1 MGKKSRKINKKLKK
15 KAGRKLAMENAALK
29 KDLEEKLASENYAE
43 VINDLAQ
50 LIENKCYDE
59 DIMYYGA
66 YSYFML
72 GDYERAIA
80 WVNNTLSFAPHNLK
94 ARILLARICFIEDK
108 SKEGLDVI
116 EFVLKNYKNT
126 LSEDELTEL
135 KNIASFYVHNDEELI
150 KNSYADIAALFNLA
164 ADAPAVKA
172 IDSAPKTENAAS
184 FDAEIEKILAEPT
197 GIADK
202 VKILNAFAGG
212 MLINDDYAQAEKFLA
227 AALKLDLASDETLAN
242 LAILTAL
249 KGDKDKALAFAGKM
263 SYTSF
268 ALLTQLKNI

>member
-1 MGKKSRKINKKLKK
+1 MGRKSRKINKKLKD

-29 KDLEEKLASENYAE
+29 KDIEEKLASESYAE
-43 VINDLAQ
+43 VINDLAK
-50 LIENKCYDE
+50 LIENKCYDK
-59 DIMYYGA
+59 DLMYYGA

-80 WVNNTLSFAPHNLK
+80 WINNTLSFDPQNLK

-108 SKEGLDVI
+108 AKEGLDVI
-116 EFVLKNYKNT
+116 EFVLKNYKHT
-126 LSEDELTEL
+126 LSDDELTEL

-150 KNSYADIAALFNLA
+150 KASYADIAALFKLE
-164 ADAPAVKA
+164 A
-172 IDSAPKTENAAS
+172 IDSAPKAENAIAT
-184 FDAEIEKILAEPT
+184 DADIEKILAEPT
-197 GIADK
+197 GIAAK

-212 MLINDDYAQAEKFLA
+212 MLVNDDYTAAEKFLV

-249 KGDKDKALAFAGKM
+249 KGNKEKALAFAGKM

-268 ALLTQLKNI
+268 ALLNQLKNM

>member
-1 MGKKSRKINKKLKK
+1 MGRKSRKINKKLKD

-29 KDLEEKLASENYAE
+29 KDIEEKLASENYAE
-43 VINDLAQ
+43 VINDLAE
-50 LIENKCYDE
+50 LIENKCYDK
-59 DIMYYGA
+59 DLMYYGA

-80 WVNNTLSFAPHNLK
+80 WINNTLNFDPQNLK

-108 SKEGLDVI
+108 TKEGLDVI
-116 EFVLKNYKNT
+116 EFVLKNYKHT

-150 KNSYADIAALFNLA
+150 KASYADIAALFNLETISID
-164 ADAPAVKA
+164 AD
-172 IDSAPKTENAAS
+172 
-184 FDAEIEKILAEPT
+184 IEKILAEPT
-197 GIADK
+197 GIAAK

-212 MLINDDYAQAEKFLA
+212 MLVNDDYTAAEKFLV

-249 KGDKDKALAFAGKM
+249 KGDREKALVFAGKM

-268 ALLTQLKNI
+268 ALLNQIKNM

>member
-1 MGKKSRKINKKLKK
+1 MGRKSRKINKKLKK

-43 VINDLAQ
+43 VINDLAE

-80 WVNNTLSFAPHNLK
+80 WINNTLSFDQQNLK

-116 EFVLKNYKNT
+116 EFILKNYKNT

-150 KNSYADIAALFNLA
+150 KNSYADIAALFNLET
-164 ADAPAVKA
+164 

-184 FDAEIEKILAEPT
+184 LDAKIEKILAEPT
-197 GIADK
+197 GIAAK

-212 MLINDDYAQAEKFLA
+212 MLVNDDYAQAEKFLA

-268 ALLTQLKNI
+268 ALLTQIKNI